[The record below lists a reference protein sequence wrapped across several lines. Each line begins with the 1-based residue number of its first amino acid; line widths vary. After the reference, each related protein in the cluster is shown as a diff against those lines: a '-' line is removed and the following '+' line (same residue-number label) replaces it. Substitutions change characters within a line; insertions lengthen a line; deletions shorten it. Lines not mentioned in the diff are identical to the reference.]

1 MKHIVNFQKLYNLEP
16 DGKIGPIT
24 LKKIAH
30 VLNINSKEHL
40 AHFMGQL
47 HHESKG
53 FNSDRE
59 SMNYTPQGLLKHFKG
74 RINQQQAWQFG
85 RTSEQKADQVKIANI
100 VYGGR
105 WGLLNLGNK
114 EPNDGWNFRG
124 NAGIQLT
131 GRYNTQQFSNYV
143 KDPEIMKNPNKVN
156 THYYFESGTFY
167 FDRNDVWRNC
177 NTVSK
182 HNILLVSKHVNLGR
196 PDHPRNPNH
205 LEDRE
210 KWTFHYYTL
219 LQKVT
224 L

>member
-1 MKHIVNFQKLYNLEP
+1 MKHIVNFQKLYGLTP

-24 LKKIAH
+24 LKKIAD
-30 VLNINSKEHL
+30 VLNIKSKEHL

-47 HHESKG
+47 HHESGG
-53 FNSDRE
+53 FNNERE
-59 SMNYTPQGLLKHFKG
+59 NMNYTPQGLLKHFKG
-74 RINQQQAWQFG
+74 RITQQQAYQFG
-85 RTSEQKADQVKIANI
+85 RTSEQKANQVTIANT

-114 EPNDGWNFRG
+114 EPHDGWDFRG
-124 NAGIQLT
+124 NASIQLT

-143 KDPEIMKNPNKVN
+143 KDPEIMKNPDKVN

-167 FDRNDVWRNC
+167 FDRNDVWKNC
-177 NTVSK
+177 NAVTK
-182 HNILLVSKHVNLGR
+182 HNILLVSKHVNLG
-196 PDHPRNPNH
+196 NPTHKGTPKH